1 MDTYKSLHDGNCHF
15 QKSTEKTCVNYVVE
29 WWGIFVTRCQGQND
43 EPPEMVLNWKLSATT
58 LLGVGISL
66 SAISY
71 LSAFFGPE
79 GEQSF
84 LVMMLGS
91 YGALAT
97 LLFAAPKAPLS
108 QPRMV
113 FGGHTIAIFVAVI
126 FDLFSE
132 PSYNY
137 GAAFITREL
146 ALALAPAFAIMTMQM
161 FGVSHPPAGAVV
173 LVFLTSPIEVRSKG
187 FFFYIPAFLGLS
199 ILVFTSFI
207 INNAFLF
214 RPSYPRFW

>member
-1 MDTYKSLHDGNCHF
+1 MIFFSSCQMFCDVHQVFSPSFFFLEMDTYKSLHDGNCHF

-29 WWGIFVTRCQGQND
+29 WRGIFVTRCQGQND

-91 YGALAT
+91 YGALASS
-97 LLFAAPKAPLS
+97 PKK
-108 QPRMV
+108 
-113 FGGHTIAIFVAVI
+113 I
-126 FDLFSE
+126 
-132 PSYNY
+132 
-137 GAAFITREL
+137 
-146 ALALAPAFAIMTMQM
+146 
-161 FGVSHPPAGAVV
+161 V
-173 LVFLTSPIEVRSKG
+173 L
-187 FFFYIPAFLGLS
+187 
-199 ILVFTSFI
+199 
-207 INNAFLF
+207 
-214 RPSYPRFW
+214 